1 VRTYAFIFA
10 RGGSK
15 GVPRKNILELNGK
28 PLLAYSIELALNISD
43 IDDVFV
49 STDDDDIAKVAIKFG
64 ANIIRRPS
72 ELAQD
77 SSPEWL
83 AWKHAISW
91 LEERSTSFD
100 RFISLPATAPLRSE
114 KDIVNCLERLG
125 NETDVVITVSETTH
139 SPFFNMVKKIDGYV
153 KLVSE
158 DKDTYVRRQD
168 VPKVYNM
175 TTVAYVARPEFIM
188 RNNNIFDGRVKSV
201 IIPND
206 RAIDIDTMLDFEIAE
221 MLIKKKEPSVIQ

>member
-1 VRTYAFIFA
+1 MRTYAFIFA
-10 RGGSK
+10 WGGSK

-91 LEERSTSFD
+91 LEERSISFD
-100 RFISLPATAPLRSE
+100 RFISLPTTAPLRSE
-114 KDIVNCLERLG
+114 KDIVNCLERLSK
-125 NETDVVITVSETTH
+125 ETDVVITVSETTH

-221 MLIKKKEPSVIQ
+221 MLIKKKEPNVIQ

>member
-1 VRTYAFIFA
+1 
-10 RGGSK
+10 
-15 GVPRKNILELNGK
+15 
-28 PLLAYSIELALNISD
+28 
-43 IDDVFV
+43 
-49 STDDDDIAKVAIKFG
+49 
-64 ANIIRRPS
+64 
-72 ELAQD
+72 
-77 SSPEWL
+77 
-83 AWKHAISW
+83 
-91 LEERSTSFD
+91 
-100 RFISLPATAPLRSE
+100 
-114 KDIVNCLERLG
+114 
-125 NETDVVITVSETTH
+125 
-139 SPFFNMVKKIDGYV
+139 MVKKIDGYV